1 MADIKA
7 KIPAS
12 AAKGEVFEIKT
23 VIKHPME
30 SGQRKGEDGKLL
42 PKKIINKF
50 VCTYNGAEVVSAD
63 WYTGVASDPIMSF
76 FVKANESGKITLAF
90 TDDDGSVYSHRA
102 EIKVS

>member
-1 MADIKA
+1 MAEIKA

-12 AAKGEVFEIKT
+12 VAKGEVFEIKT

-30 SGQRKGEDGKLL
+30 SGQRKGEDGTVL

-76 FVKANESGKITLAF
+76 FVKASDSGAITLSF
-90 TDDDGSVYSHRA
+90 TDDDGSVYTHNGK
-102 EIKVS
+102 ITVS